1 MNNYH
6 VTDGFMDSK
15 GLKIAS
21 NAANRAKVIHKNMH
35 IFIEYCIK
43 AIYLA
48 KTVNNLIKS
57 KSIAIIKKRLRKI
70 LKFWHKRAIIFRIVI
85 LKVIFTKFICR

>member
-1 MNNYH
+1 M
-6 VTDGFMDSK
+6 DGFMDSK

-35 IFIEYCIK
+35 IFIKRCIK

-57 KSIAIIKKRLRKI
+57 KPIAIIKRELHKI
-70 LKFWHKRAIIFRIVI
+70 LKLWHKRAIIFRIVI
-85 LKVIFTKFICR
+85 LKIDSMKYVCR